1 MATALPLRCGV
12 GDLGVAPSR
21 RLLAQD
27 DDDGSVGS
35 RVFEGEP
42 ADGQPLEGVP
52 DESRKLEAMPAESMP
67 LDGPVDSRVTDSE
80 ANDGLTVDPG
90 PREMI
95 PEDDDSSAAGGL
107 QEAEPLDD
115 DDGNVQAGPQ
125 VKERVK
131 KEHGY

>member
-1 MATALPLRCGV
+1 
-12 GDLGVAPSR
+12 
-21 RLLAQD
+21 
-27 DDDGSVGS
+27 
-35 RVFEGEP
+35 
-42 ADGQPLEGVP
+42 
-52 DESRKLEAMPAESMP
+52 MPAESMP

-131 KEHGY
+131 ERARLLSRSTALPKKPINRGLRG